1 MAAVEQA
8 GFVCDTCGKAFAS
21 SNALGG
27 HLSAA
32 HRDRVGISKNA
43 KSKAKALAQADE
55 DSVSFQV
62 EQRLRELIAPFE
74 EEIRTIDRRL
84 IAMDKERR
92 DLNAAK
98 RRLEKS
104 LTVLRPQAGAKSNT
118 AGIAQAS
125 FEAKRTAV
133 REFIDANAGELQ
145 EGFTAAEINR
155 QMKAAGAGPAMAP
168 DMTLKAVEQL
178 RDQGMLRAD
187 KIIRGGGMRWMIVG
201 RNGGSDDGEA

>member
-1 MAAVEQA
+1 MTEVAAAFQ
-8 GFVCDTCGKAFAS
+8 CDTCGKTFETQR
-21 SNALGG
+21 ALGG
-27 HLSAA
+27 HLAGA
-32 HRDRVGISKNA
+32 HPNRVGTSKTAKNA
-43 KSKAKALAQADE
+43 KARAERVDE

-62 EQRLRELIAPFE
+62 EARLRELIAPFE

-84 IAMDKERR
+84 LAMDKERR

-104 LTVLRPQAGAKSNT
+104 LTVLRPQSPAKGNT

-145 EGFTAAEINR
+145 DGFTAAEINR

-168 DMTLKAVEQL
+168 DMTLKVVEQL
-178 RDQGMLRAD
+178 RDQGVLRAD